1 MVTRAF
7 STEDGNLSTAGII
20 TSGIRESKDINLLFN
35 LKTNGDIFKKTE
47 AAAVKQAV
55 KNLLM
60 TNKFEKPFQ
69 HSFGA
74 DLTGLLFELADDL
87 LEDDI
92 NQEVA
97 MAVKNWE
104 PRAKILNVQSTIRPD
119 LNNIFCRIEFLV
131 LSTGT
136 IEVIETSIARL
147 R

>member
-69 HSFGA
+69 LSLSSF
-74 DLTGLLFELADDL
+74 
-87 LEDDI
+87 
-92 NQEVA
+92 
-97 MAVKNWE
+97 
-104 PRAKILNVQSTIRPD
+104 
-119 LNNIFCRIEFLV
+119 
-131 LSTGT
+131 
-136 IEVIETSIARL
+136 
-147 R
+147 